1 MNKKRHPV
9 NALTAKG
16 IGKLDKAGRY
26 ADGNGLYLVV
36 DPTCAKRWVLRTVIR
51 NRRRDMGLGSFKNIS
66 LAEARIEAQKYRA
79 MARGGQDPIEL
90 RRREKAI
97 IPNFEEAAII
107 VHEGLLPT
115 WKNSKHAN
123 QWISTIHHYA
133 CPTIGRRPI
142 DQVTSAD
149 ILRILSPIWTTKPET
164 AKRLAQRLSTVI
176 RWARANGTFSG
187 DDPVE
192 MARTGLPRPSTLVK
206 HHVSLE
212 FNRLPDLIKSLHK
225 SKADKVTKL
234 AFEFLVLTASRT
246 KEVCE
251 ATWDE
256 IDLEQNIWTLAAER
270 TKTGLIHRVPLTDR
284 MIEILATAKQLP
296 RPSVFIFPNQRRGV
310 PLSYNTLLFLLQ
322 KRLKISATVHGLRSS
337 FKDWASETT
346 NFSNELSEMA
356 LSHKIPNKVE
366 AAYRRGDL
374 LEKRRLLMQT
384 WSDYVL
390 GIENTVIPFNL
401 KLYTQGV

>member
-1 MNKKRHPV
+1 
-9 NALTAKG
+9 
-16 IGKLDKAGRY
+16 
-26 ADGNGLYLVV
+26 
-36 DPTCAKRWVLRTVIR
+36 
-51 NRRRDMGLGSFKNIS
+51 
-66 LAEARIEAQKYRA
+66 
-79 MARGGQDPIEL
+79 
-90 RRREKAI
+90 
-97 IPNFEEAAII
+97 
-107 VHEGLLPT
+107 
-115 WKNSKHAN
+115 
-123 QWISTIHHYA
+123 
-133 CPTIGRRPI
+133 
-142 DQVTSAD
+142 
-149 ILRILSPIWTTKPET
+149 
-164 AKRLAQRLSTVI
+164 
-176 RWARANGTFSG
+176 
-187 DDPVE
+187 

-212 FNRLPDLIKSLHK
+212 FNRLPDLMKSLHQ

-270 TKTGLIHRVPLTDR
+270 TKTGLIHRVPLTER

-366 AAYRRGDL
+366 AAYRRGYL